1 MELNFQSIVLIIATI
16 ILIGNLI
23 IIGYLLYDTYII
35 GAREYVRSGIDGKD
49 YLVRSL
55 PDKQQAADMLAE
67 VSKKLQTLIKHL
79 EKIAPD
85 DERTQRLI
93 TSFKPEN
100 ICEGVDS
107 NEYTSY
113 SVNKGEK
120 IIFCLRQKNKEA
132 TLVDINTIMFVGI
145 HECGHIC
152 TKSIGHTKEF
162 WSNFAWLL
170 EEAIQIGIYTQTDYK
185 SKPVEYCGTKVTS
198 SPLD

>member
-1 MELNFQSIVLIIATI
+1 MEYDISIGTI
-16 ILIGNLI
+16 ITGI
-23 IIGYLLYDTYII
+23 IIYLLYDTYVL
-35 GAREYVRSGIDGKD
+35 GAREYVRSGIDGRD

-55 PDKQQAADMLAE
+55 PDKQEAADMLAE

-85 DERTQRLI
+85 DPRTQRLVMN
-93 TSFKPEN
+93 FKPEN

-107 NEYTSY
+107 KEYTSY

-120 IIFCLRQKNKEA
+120 IIFCLRQKNKDQSMVE
-132 TLVDINTIMFVGI
+132 LNTIMFVGI

-152 TKSIGHTKEF
+152 TQSIGHTKEF
-162 WSNFAWLL
+162 WDNFSWLL
-170 EEAIQIGIYTQTDYK
+170 EESIQIGIYTQTDYK

>member
-1 MELNFQSIVLIIATI
+1 MEYDISIGTI
-16 ILIGNLI
+16 ITGI
-23 IIGYLLYDTYII
+23 IIYLLYDTYVL
-35 GAREYVRSGIDGKD
+35 GAREYVRSGIDGHE

-55 PDKQQAADMLAE
+55 TDKQEAADLLAN
-67 VSKKLQTLIKHL
+67 VSKKLQSLIKHL

-85 DERTQRLI
+85 DPRTQRLV
-93 TSFKPEN
+93 TNFKSEN

-107 NEYTSY
+107 KEYTSY

-120 IIFCLRQKNKEA
+120 IIFCLRQKNKEQSM
-132 TLVDINTIMFVGI
+132 VDLNTIMFVGI

-152 TKSIGHTKEF
+152 TQSIGHTKEF
-162 WSNFAWLL
+162 WDNFSWLL
-170 EEAIQIGIYTQTDYK
+170 EESIQIGIYTQTDYK